1 MWGFEAHQSGAA
13 IYTLNVT
20 LSQVLKFLG
29 FTFPTGKAGRI
40 NLVLQ
45 DWGDQSYIYKLRGM
59 HTIKSSTM
67 IIFKTESISRCDT
80 LKKKSVTHVGN
91 HIHKHQT
98 STEICISHYA
108 LGWSVAVFLHNS
120 QYLRWE
126 VISGHEQN
134 VIFKNL
140 AEFGYAYACII
151 ILKDRVFW
159 RS

>member
-1 MWGFEAHQSGAA
+1 MWGFEAHQSEAA

-80 LKKKSVTHVGN
+80 LKKNPLHMQVITYINIRPALK
-91 HIHKHQT
+91 
-98 STEICISHYA
+98 YA
-108 LGWSVAVFLHNS
+108 SLIMHWDGLSLSSYTIPRIYDGRLYLGMN
-120 QYLRWE
+120 
-126 VISGHEQN
+126 
-134 VIFKNL
+134 KM
-140 AEFGYAYACII
+140 
-151 ILKDRVFW
+151 
-159 RS
+159 